1 MSIPKCGLVS
11 LPRLRGRVGVGV
23 TVEKD
28 LNAPLP
34 TCPRSL
40 REQGEG
46 NSGIALECLSN

>member
-11 LPRLRGRVGVGV
+11 FPRLRGRVGVGV

-28 LNAPLP
+28 LSAPPNL
-34 TCPRSL
+34 PRSL

-46 NSGIALECLSN
+46 NSGIALEFLSN